1 MKKIEVDA
9 TTLTAAIRKNENLG
23 LTLQNDQLDR
33 LERDRA

>member
-9 TTLTAAIRKNENLG
+9 TTLRAAIRKNGNLG

>member
-9 TTLTAAIRKNENLG
+9 TTLRAAIRKNENLG